1 MFVESLKKVVE
12 RLENDQV
19 VKRLVRLQ
27 SNLKMEIDFDGNGW
41 TRITIHQ
48 PDGEKI
54 VVINK

>member
-1 MFVESLKKVVE
+1 MFVESLKKVVA

-19 VKRLVRLQ
+19 VKRLVRLR
-27 SNLKMEIDFDGNGW
+27 SNLKMEIDFNGNGW
-41 TRITIHQ
+41 TRITIHR

>member
-1 MFVESLKKVVE
+1 MFVESLKKVVA

-19 VKRLVRLQ
+19 VKRLVRLR